1 MITPVV
7 LFPPGPTGLAL
18 VTAEGDARAPLR
30 EIGAAPARAPGKGG
44 GGIAADP
51 TPAAV
56 DTVTATSR
64 APDTSVCSTEK
75 DNTIHTI
82 SHTK

>member
-7 LFPPGPTGLAL
+7 LSPPGPTGLVL
-18 VTAEGDARAPLR
+18 VTAEGDAHAPLR
-30 EIGAAPARAPGKGG
+30 ETGAAPARAPGKGG
-44 GGIAADP
+44 GGIGADP
-51 TPAAV
+51 TPAAE

-75 DNTIHTI
+75 ANTIHTV
-82 SHTK
+82 SHAK